1 MLRAHGV
8 VFWVSK
14 ARDLLVGFELGGGWG
29 LVGEERDSS
38 RRSE

>member
-1 MLRAHGV
+1 MKWGLASGLG
-8 VFWVSK
+8 FE
-14 ARDLLVGFELGGGWG
+14 LVGFELGGGWG